1 MTSIEQKDQT
11 DQEDLRQ
18 IEAELTDVL
27 DKEKRNWTKIY
38 ELMSRV
44 EQEKLYEQKENCKSF
59 TQWVNMLA
67 KDLHVHASGLWAKL
81 KAGRTYAAYAERA
94 EKRGLIAQRAE
105 DVAVSV
111 DTINL
116 CATIAGKNE
125 ERQDSLSDRKEDS
138 PEQTGF
144 SPRSGYTW

>member
-44 EQEKLYEQKENCKSF
+44 EREKLYEQKENCRSF
-59 TQWVNMLA
+59 TQSATNNVLL
-67 KDLHVHASGLWAKL
+67 DHA
-81 KAGRTYAAYAERA
+81 TE
-94 EKRGLIAQRAE
+94 ICM
-105 DVAVSV
+105 SV
-111 DTINL
+111 
-116 CATIAGKNE
+116 
-125 ERQDSLSDRKEDS
+125 SDRLLLSHQSS
-138 PEQTGF
+138 PFLAHIME
-144 SPRSGYTW
+144 SVYI

>member
-1 MTSIEQKDQT
+1 MTSIEQKDQK
-11 DQEDLRQ
+11 DLRQ

-94 EKRGLIAQRAE
+94 EK
-105 DVAVSV
+105 
-111 DTINL
+111 
-116 CATIAGKNE
+116 E
-125 ERQDSLSDRKEDS
+125 E
-138 PEQTGF
+138 
-144 SPRSGYTW
+144 